1 LEDEQ
6 PRAGINLPRIVYAFL
21 DNDSSDWAFALHQLH
36 AICRTRFHREISIAY
51 TELRLQTGIEPI
63 LTIVPDH
70 QDLNPGY
77 TIPSGILNEHL
88 DERNREIGITYEILF
103 EKCER
108 GSRRRA
114 GREGRSDSGGG

>member
-36 AICRTRFHREISIAY
+36 AICRTRF
-51 TELRLQTGIEPI
+51 QEPI

-88 DERNREIGITYEILF
+88 DERNREIGITYDILF